1 MKASIG
7 LLDICVG
14 CDGLDGVAAIYAVAR
29 FHRAACLCAS
39 FSGLCLFS
47 GFAVFAT
54 WFLYIFC
61 IRWFQRYMRGLYAC
75 IYMRGFDGLP
85 SCC

>member
-1 MKASIG
+1 MEC

-47 GFAVFAT
+47 GFAVFAKPHGVC
-54 WFLYIFC
+54 ICFC
-61 IRWFQRYMRGLYAC
+61 IRWF
-75 IYMRGFDGLP
+75 
-85 SCC
+85 